1 MINYGFKKELDIPF
15 EDAIELVTKS
25 LAEEGFGILTTIDV
39 KEKFRE
45 KLGIEFSKY
54 VILGACNPAYAHR
67 AILTET
73 DIGLMLP
80 CNVIIYEKDDK
91 TVISA
96 IKPTAAMQMI
106 HNKNLQEIAVKVE
119 TKLKKIIESVAEI
132 VSKGSIK

>member
-1 MINYGFKKELDIPF
+1 MINYGFKKELNLPF
-15 EDAIELVTKS
+15 EDAIEIVTKR

-39 KEKFRE
+39 KEKFKE

-67 AILTET
+67 AILAER

-80 CNVIIYEKDDK
+80 CNVIVYENDDK
-91 TVISA
+91 TIISV
-96 IKPTAAMQMI
+96 IKPTASMQMI

-119 TKLKKIIESVAEI
+119 TKLEKIID
-132 VSKGSIK
+132 SIT

>member
-1 MINYGFKKELDIPF
+1 MINYGFKKELNIPF
-15 EDAIELVTKS
+15 EDVIELVTKK

-45 KLGIEFSKY
+45 KLGIDFSKY
-54 VILGACNPAYAHR
+54 MILGACNPAYAHS
-67 AILTET
+67 AILAET

-80 CNVIIYEKDDK
+80 CNVIVYEKDDK

-106 HNKNLQEIAVKVE
+106 HNNNLQEIAAKVE
-119 TKLKKIIESVAEI
+119 TKLEMI
-132 VSKGSIK
+132 VDSIK